1 MSVPLDGGG
10 RPDYRLLADINVTN
24 LVDVVLVLLIIFM
37 IAAPM
42 MQSGIELNLPKA
54 AAATK
59 DAATGTVVSITEK
72 KAVFINDQFV
82 SLQKFEGRLAGLKRA
97 GKTKTVFLR
106 ADRDVPYGFVVHI
119 MGRIRSLGIEQV
131 DLVTEP
137 EKVK

>member
-1 MSVPLDGGG
+1 MSVHLDSG
-10 RPDYRLLADINVTN
+10 RPTYNLMADINVTN

-37 IAAPM
+37 ITAPM
-42 MQSGIELNLPKA
+42 LQSGIELNLPKA
-54 AAATK
+54 VSETK
-59 DAATGTVVSITEK
+59 DASQGTVVSINEK
-72 KAVFINDQFV
+72 KAIFINDQFI

-106 ADRDVPYGFVVHI
+106 ADRDVPYGFVVNI
-119 MGRIRSLGIEQV
+119 MGKIRGLGIEAI

>member
-1 MSVPLDGGG
+1 MSVQLDGGG
-10 RPDYRLLADINVTN
+10 RSDYRLMADINVTN

-42 MQSGIELNLPKA
+42 MQSGIELNLPRA

-72 KAVFINDQFV
+72 QAVFINDQFV
-82 SLQKFEGRLAGLKRA
+82 SLQKFEGHLAGLKRA

-106 ADRDVPYGFVVHI
+106 ADRDVPYGFVVNI
-119 MGRIRSLGIEQV
+119 MGRIRALGIDQV

>member
-1 MSVPLDGGG
+1 MSVQLDGGG
-10 RPDYRLLADINVTN
+10 RSDYRLMADINVTN

-42 MQSGIELNLPKA
+42 MQSGIELNLPRA
-54 AAATK
+54 AAAAK

-72 KAVFINDQFV
+72 QAVFINDQFV
-82 SLQKFEGRLAGLKRA
+82 SLQKFEGHLAGLKRA

-106 ADRDVPYGFVVHI
+106 ADRDVPYGFVVNI
-119 MGRIRSLGIEQV
+119 MGRIRALGIDQV

>member
-1 MSVPLDGGG
+1 VSIDLSSGPK
-10 RPDYRLLADINVTN
+10 DYRLLADINVTN

-42 MQSGIELNLPKA
+42 LQSGIELNLPRA
-54 AAATK
+54 ASTVK
-59 DAATGTVVSITEK
+59 DAATGTVISINEK
-72 KAVFINDQFV
+72 RAIFINDQFV
-82 SLQKFEGRLAGLKRA
+82 SPGKFEGKLAGLKRA

-106 ADRDVPYGFVVHI
+106 ADRDVPYGVIVNL
-119 MGRIRSLGIEQV
+119 MGRIRALGIESI

>member
-1 MSVPLDGGG
+1 MSIDLSSGPK
-10 RPDYRLLADINVTN
+10 DYRLLADINVTN

-42 MQSGIELNLPKA
+42 LQSGIELNLPRA
-54 AAATK
+54 ASTVK
-59 DAATGTVVSITEK
+59 DAATGTVISINEK
-72 KAVFINDQFV
+72 RAIFINDQFV
-82 SLQKFEGRLAGLKRA
+82 SPGKFEGKLAGLKRA

-106 ADRDVPYGFVVHI
+106 ADRDVPYGVIVNL
-119 MGRIRSLGIEQV
+119 MGRIRALGIESI

>member
-1 MSVPLDGGG
+1 MSTNLESGA
-10 RPDYRLLADINVTN
+10 RSDYRLMADINVTN

-54 AAATK
+54 ASATK
-59 DAATGTVVSITEK
+59 DAASGTVVSVNEK
-72 KAVFINDQFV
+72 KAIFNNDQFV
-82 SLQKFEGRLAGLKRA
+82 SPDKFEGRLAGLKRA

-106 ADRDVPYGFVVHI
+106 ADRDVPYGVVVNL
-119 MGRIRSLGIEQV
+119 MGKIRALGIESI